1 MCLRLSTPWTVPTR
15 LLCPWDFP
23 GKNVAVGC
31 YFLLHGIFPA
41 QGLNSHL
48 LHWQADS
55 LPLNHQGSPWGTT
68 LLFFIVAVPIYIPTN
83 DVGGF
88 PSPISSSTG
97 IISCLYEDSHV
108 SIISFRLWFAFP
120 WLLMMMHISSC
131 TCCPFVCFCWK
142 NISWFSIFNQV
153 IFCYWLVLELLC
165 RLHIFVFQYYI
176 ISQAITFLLTIW
188 RIYLI

>member
-1 MCLRLSTPWTVPTR
+1 MNLLCCCLVTKCCPSSFAIPWTIAHQAP
-15 LLCPWDFP
+15 LHLGFP
-23 GKNVAVGC
+23 RQEYWSGLPLPSPGD
-31 YFLLHGIFPA
+31 LSD
-41 QGLNSHL
+41 QGLNPHL

-88 PSPISSSTG
+88 PSPISSSTV

-153 IFCYWLVLELLC
+153 IFCYWLV
-165 RLHIFVFQYYI
+165 
-176 ISQAITFLLTIW
+176 
-188 RIYLI
+188 